1 VSESLALELRDI
13 SKSFGAFRALD
24 NARIAVRRGTV
35 HGLLG
40 ENGAGKT
47 TLMRVAFGMLAPEG
61 GSIMVEGAR
70 RRFGSP
76 MDAIAAGLAMVQQHP
91 ANVPAMTV
99 WENVFLGGRGT
110 LDPAAARKRV
120 GHLARELGF
129 DIDPNAR
136 ASDLPVAS
144 QQKLDIMKA
153 LSRSARILILDEPTA
168 ILTPAEAR
176 ELYLW
181 LRAFANDGG
190 AVVVITHKLQ
200 EAMQY
205 ADDLTVLRGGRTV
218 LVESSATVDVP
229 RLTHAMIGDVALTTV
244 QDEGPGNA
252 GEIVISVDGLSLTDA
267 LGISAIRDATFTVRA
282 GEIVGIAGVNGSGH
296 HELLL
301 ALAGRMVPHAGT
313 VRAPAVVGFVP
324 EDRHRNAMV
333 ADFSIEENIALRGAG
348 QRRGRMPWRAIATR
362 TDDLLQ
368 RFDIRARGR
377 GDRMAT
383 LSGGNQQKTV
393 TARELDENPAAL
405 VVENPTRGLD
415 IRAAAF
421 VRDQLRAARDN
432 GVAVVV
438 YSSDL
443 DELME
448 LSDRALVVHA
458 GTVSEAPLDPA
469 RIGAAMLGASS

>member
-1 VSESLALELRDI
+1 
-13 SKSFGAFRALD
+13 
-24 NARIAVRRGTV
+24 
-35 HGLLG
+35 
-40 ENGAGKT
+40 
-47 TLMRVAFGMLAPEG
+47 
-61 GSIMVEGAR
+61 
-70 RRFGSP
+70 
-76 MDAIAAGLAMVQQHP
+76 
-91 ANVPAMTV
+91 
-99 WENVFLGGRGT
+99 
-110 LDPAAARKRV
+110 
-120 GHLARELGF
+120 
-129 DIDPNAR
+129 
-136 ASDLPVAS
+136 
-144 QQKLDIMKA
+144 
-153 LSRSARILILDEPTA
+153 
-168 ILTPAEAR
+168 
-176 ELYLW
+176 
-181 LRAFANDGG
+181 
-190 AVVVITHKLQ
+190 
-200 EAMQY
+200 MQY

-252 GEIVISVDGLSLTDA
+252 GDIVISVDGLSLTDA
-267 LGISAIRDATFTVRA
+267 LGISVIRDATFTVRA

-301 ALAGRMVPHAGT
+301 ALAGRLVPHAGA
-313 VRAPAVVGFVP
+313 VRAPTVVGFVP

-393 TARELDENPAAL
+393 MARELDEKPAAL